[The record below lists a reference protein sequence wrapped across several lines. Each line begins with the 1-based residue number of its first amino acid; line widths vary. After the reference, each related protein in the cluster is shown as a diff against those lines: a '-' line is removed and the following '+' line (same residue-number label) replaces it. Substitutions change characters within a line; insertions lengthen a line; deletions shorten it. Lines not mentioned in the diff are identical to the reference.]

1 MTGARSGG
9 TESHRPY
16 CETSGK
22 HSYHG
27 RKQAEGALNRV
38 ISEGGHPKRVYK
50 CRLTADSGTSRARS
64 SERHEALGRAP

>member
-1 MTGARSGG
+1 MTGARNGG

-16 CETSGK
+16 CVTTGK

-50 CRLTADSGTSRARS
+50 CRHCRQWHLTSQEQRA
-64 SERHEALGRAP
+64 A